1 MDYTEQELEEAK
13 AFVRDRLRNERS
25 MEADVLRLME
35 MYAAYLLTALLNN
48 RSEAEVE
55 LLIQNLVEELLSDC
69 ELLAVDEHDRRAMIL
84 LWVNRD
90 IEGQTLRDRVSQRCH
105 TFFDEVFA
113 VYTAGRLLN
122 RGYDALLTGIKENLT
137 RPWQNPLLVEAREA
151 QLHGLID
158 PDYEFQEPHYGR
170 GVAISSLTALT
181 TITTYAVGDAW
192 MYYGWLD
199 AAERGA
205 KGYHVLR
212 GSSYPCDIC
221 DSHTGIFYPIDDED
235 NRPPYHAHCVCFVV
249 YSYTERL

>member
-90 IEGQTLRDRVSQRCH
+90 I
-105 TFFDEVFA
+105 
-113 VYTAGRLLN
+113 
-122 RGYDALLTGIKENLT
+122 
-137 RPWQNPLLVEAREA
+137 
-151 QLHGLID
+151 
-158 PDYEFQEPHYGR
+158 
-170 GVAISSLTALT
+170 
-181 TITTYAVGDAW
+181 
-192 MYYGWLD
+192 
-199 AAERGA
+199 
-205 KGYHVLR
+205 
-212 GSSYPCDIC
+212 
-221 DSHTGIFYPIDDED
+221 
-235 NRPPYHAHCVCFVV
+235 
-249 YSYTERL
+249 